1 MCSYVCVC
9 VNVYVLP
16 VISYSC
22 SSFVFVCAGP
32 FVCCESLL
40 ALTVWTSRWFPGT
53 RLRCPSCKQVAA
65 EEVRWGKIRLLHMMD
80 QQAMFIATRHSCL
93 RCTAAMRG
101 TSKRRRWLTFCASE
115 DGSIQMLPHY
125 AQLAW
130 TARHCR
136 AGYLADDSVIEFIRA
151 SATRSTWTKVAAILN
166 ELRATKIAK
175 LNAKYMSLCDELG
188 LEAVTNTNN
197 ALANAMLSNKWVADI
212 YEADI
217 AARRFDITSELLAE
231 QPADIISVDWTHDAG
246 ARCSG
251 KWMFN
256 VTDANGKV
264 LNSVVTATAAP
275 AEVEPVMRELHLRGT
290 KPRIIYVDCECCGA
304 WRQIINKFWPD
315 AHIVLDSF
323 HAIRRLTQTTSSPK
337 HPWHSRFCRLV
348 SQAVFIEDSL
358 VSSRFRKAMARSM
371 LSQKAS
377 ARLKAECVKRHIKA
391 STDIEKCIDYAL
403 VEFENVAHEKF
414 GPLLTPKTFAA
425 WSALKIHIRNGCL
438 RDPPDVELQRHMFLH
453 HHG

>member
-1 MCSYVCVC
+1 MCMC
-9 VNVYVLP
+9 
-16 VISYSC
+16 
-22 SSFVFVCAGP
+22 VFVCFLLAIGYWCTFFVLVCASP
-32 FVCCESLL
+32 FVLCESLL
-40 ALTVWTSRWFPGT
+40 ALTVWTSRWFPAI
-53 RLRCPSCKQVAA
+53 RLRCPSCKHVAA
-65 EEVRWGKIRLLHMMD
+65 GEVRWGKIRFLHMMD

-93 RCTAAMRG
+93 RCTASIRG
-101 TSKRRRWLTFCASE
+101 TSKRRRRFTFCASE
-115 DGSIQMLPHY
+115 DGAIQMLPNY
-125 AQLAW
+125 AQLVW

-136 AGYLADDSVIEFIRA
+136 AGYFADESVIEFIRA
-151 SATRSTWTKVAAILN
+151 SATRSTWTKVAAVLN

-188 LEAVTNTNN
+188 LEA
-197 ALANAMLSNKWVADI
+197 AANKSDASANVMLSSKWVADI

-231 QPADIISVDWTHDAG
+231 QPADIISVDWTRDAG

-256 VTDANGKV
+256 VTDADGKV

-304 WRQIINKFWPD
+304 WRHIIDKFWPD
-315 AHIVLDSF
+315 ANIVLDSF

-348 SQAVFIEDSL
+348 SQAVFIEDSM

-371 LSQKAS
+371 LSQKTS
-377 ARLKAECVKRHIKA
+377 ARLKAECVKRHIKD
-391 STDIEKCIDYAL
+391 STDIENCIDHVLA
-403 VEFENVAHEKF
+403 EFENVAHDKF

-425 WSALKIHIRNGCL
+425 WSALKTHIRNGCL
-438 RDPPDVELQRHMFLH
+438 RDPPDVDLQRH
-453 HHG
+453 